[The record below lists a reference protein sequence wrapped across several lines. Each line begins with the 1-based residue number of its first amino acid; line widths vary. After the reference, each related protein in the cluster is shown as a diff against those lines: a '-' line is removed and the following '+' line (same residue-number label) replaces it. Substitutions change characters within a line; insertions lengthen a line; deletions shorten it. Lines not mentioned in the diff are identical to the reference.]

1 MANRLKDEQ
10 SPYLRQHANNPVDWY
25 PWCDEAF
32 KRAKDEDKLIFV
44 SIGYSA
50 CHWCHVM
57 ERESFENEEIAKI
70 LNENFISIKVD
81 KEERPDIDRHFQE
94 VFITMNGR
102 AGGWPLSVF
111 ITPSKIPVYSG
122 LYIPPQSRYGMVG
135 FGELLNSLAKR
146 YSKDRD
152 MLLKKGEEVLRF
164 LEPKGSIQATKIDDS
179 LVDRLIKQ
187 ILTVF
192 DKQDGGFS
200 LAPKFPHT
208 STLKAAIELYM
219 LTNNNKL
226 KKVVEHSLDMMTK
239 GGLYDHIDGGFCRYS
254 TDSIWLIPHF
264 EKMTYDNALLSEV
277 LLYAGRRFDNQKY
290 IDLAF
295 ETIDFMIEKMSSK
308 RLFFSASDADSKEG
322 EGFYFTYD
330 YDEVIDAF
338 EKENIKEPKELAK
351 RVGITP
357 NGNFE
362 GRNIVRL
369 SSIDD
374 RYDSDIQKGFEILK
388 KIRDTKEYPAIDKKV
403 ITSWNAMM
411 IKSLFVASRLDSKY
425 LQIAKSSLEALNQ
438 KMRKELK
445 LYHSALIDKEP
456 KIDGFLEDY
465 AYYCNMLIEG
475 YKTTLDE
482 TLLIDAMNICNEA
495 IKRFYA
501 NGKWR
506 ISDGEFKDFA
516 EDTDTSYLS
525 SVGVIVDAMLSIRS
539 LADSVYEKFIY
550 RTLEL
555 HSYNLMRQPISRPL
569 LAMCAIRYKK
579 EDIIIKA
586 KEEQLKALVP
596 KIDICSYPWIYPKLT
611 LSDTI
616 EVCSNSACFMSAKSI
631 DEVIDRWCS
640 NTQD

>member
-1 MANRLKDEQ
+1 MSNRLKDEQ
-10 SPYLRQHANNPVDWY
+10 SLYLKQHANNPVDWY

-32 KRAKDEDKLIFV
+32 EKAKKEDKLIFV

-57 ERESFENEEIAKI
+57 ERESFEDEEIAKI
-70 LNENFISIKVD
+70 LNEHFVSIKVD

-94 VFITMNGR
+94 IFITMNGR

-111 ITPSKIPVYSG
+111 ITPDKTPVYSG
-122 LYIPPQSRYGMVG
+122 LYIPPEARYGMVG
-135 FGELLNSLAKR
+135 FKELLLSLAKR
-146 YSKDRD
+146 YSQDRD
-152 MLLKKGEEVLRF
+152 NLIEKGREVLKF
-164 LEPKGSIQATKIDDS
+164 LEPKSKIQATKIDDS
-179 LVDRLIKQ
+179 LEDRLIKQ
-187 ILTVF
+187 ILTLF
-192 DKQDGGFS
+192 DKKDGGFGS
-200 LAPKFPHT
+200 APKFPHT
-208 STLKAAIELYM
+208 STLKASIELY
-219 LTNNNKL
+219 TL
-226 KKVVEHSLDMMTK
+226 KKDDRLKDVVQTSLDMMTR

-264 EKMTYDNALLSEV
+264 EKMTYDNALLTEV
-277 LLYAGRRFDNQKY
+277 LIYAGRRFNNQTY
-290 IDLAF
+290 LDIAF
-295 ETIDFMIEKMSSK
+295 KTVEFMIKKMSSK
-308 RLFFSASDADSKEG
+308 GLFFSASDADSKEG

-330 YDEVIDAF
+330 YDGVIDAF
-338 EKENIKEPKELAK
+338 SKANIKEPQKLAN
-351 RVGITP
+351 RMGITP
-357 NGNFE
+357 SGNFE
-362 GRNIVRL
+362 GRSMVRL
-369 SSIDD
+369 DSINNI
-374 RYDSDIQKGFEILK
+374 YDSDIQRGFEILK
-388 KIRDTKEYPAIDKKV
+388 SIRDAKEYPAIDKKV

-411 IKSLFVASRLDSKY
+411 IKSLFVVARLDNKY
-425 LQIAKSSLEALNQ
+425 LQIAKTSLDALNQ
-438 KMRKELK
+438 KMRDGLR

-465 AYYCNMLIEG
+465 AYYCNMLIEA

-482 TLLIDAMNICNEA
+482 SMLIDAMNICNEA

-516 EDTDTSYLS
+516 EDTDTSYPS
-525 SVGVIVDAMLSIRS
+525 SVAIIVEAMLSIRS

-555 HSYNLMRQPISRPL
+555 HSYDLMRQPISRPL

-586 KEEQLKALVP
+586 KEEQLIPLVP
-596 KIDICSYPWIYPKLT
+596 KLDICSYPWIYPKLT

-616 EVCSNSACFMSAKSI
+616 EVCSNSACFMSANSI
-631 DEVIDRWCS
+631 DEVLNRWC
-640 NTQD
+640 DKE